1 MGVWFQYFF
10 SYSIV
15 GLVDLSL
22 WKISY
27 YGKLIWLQFEA
38 TVDNFKFSVHF
49 SLVFLSGSVSVQL
62 STFPSFLSQPVF

>member
-38 TVDNFKFSVHF
+38 TADNFMFFVHF
-49 SLVFLSGSVSVQL
+49 SVVFLSGSVSVQL

>member
-1 MGVWFQYFF
+1 MGVWFQHFF

-27 YGKLIWLQFEA
+27 YGKLIWLQFETTA
-38 TVDNFKFSVHF
+38 DNFKFSVHF
-49 SLVFLSGSVSVQL
+49 SVVFLSGSVSVQL
-62 STFPSFLSQPVF
+62 STIPSFLSQPVF

>member
-15 GLVDLSL
+15 VLVDLSL

-38 TVDNFKFSVHF
+38 IADNFKFSAHF
-49 SLVFLSGSVSVQL
+49 SVVFLSGSVSVQL